1 MQESQDIKVCNCNI
15 PPKIQQDKM
24 FDAIARYIEGIPKE
38 ECVEDKE
45 YERRLAACE
54 ECSGRMGPTCRY
66 CGCFVLAR
74 AKRKSQGCPMPKDN
88 RWDFDKI

>member
-1 MQESQDIKVCNCNI
+1 MQESENIKICNCNI

-24 FDAIARYIEGIPKE
+24 FDAIARYIEGIPAG

-45 YERRLAACE
+45 YERRLAICE
-54 ECSGRMGPTCRY
+54 DCDGRMGPTCRY

-74 AKRKSQGCPMPKDN
+74 AKRKDQECPMPGKNKWLSGDL
-88 RWDFDKI
+88 